1 VRFVSIGDFGMSR
14 LLFAAPFIA
23 LAFIPAGCASNPTQ
37 ELSLE
42 AVCKEHFDKDPLGY
56 DACVQSAQ
64 NQNPTDVDP
73 HQLPLRTGQPS
84 D

>member
-1 VRFVSIGDFGMSR
+1 MSR
-14 LLFAAPFIA
+14 LLFAAPLILLG
-23 LAFIPAGCASNPTQ
+23 LASSGCVSNPTQ

-42 AVCKEHFDKDPLGY
+42 AVCKQHFENDPIGY
-56 DACVQSAQ
+56 NTCMQSAS
-64 NQNPTDVDP
+64 NHGSAADVDP